1 MNRCSWVNEK
11 NPIYIKY
18 HDEEWG
24 EAHHDDAQLFELL
37 ILEIFQA
44 GLSWETVLNKRE
56 NFQKSFSNF
65 NPTKIAKYDDLKINE
80 LMNNEGIIRNK
91 RKIAATINNAKVFLK
106 IKKEYKSFNNYIWHF
121 TNNKVLYIDSSV
133 TKNELSDKI
142 SKDLKKRG
150 MKFIGTT
157 IIYSY
162 LQAIGIINSHDKT
175 CFKYKN
181 LL

>member
-1 MNRCSWVNEK
+1 MNRCFWVNEK
-11 NPIYIKY
+11 NPLYIKY

-24 EAHHDDAQLFELL
+24 EETHDDNLLFELL

-44 GLSWETVLNKRE
+44 GLSWETIINKRD
-56 NFQKSFSNF
+56 NF
-65 NPTKIAKYDDLKINE
+65 KIAFDNFDINKIIKYDNNKINE
-80 LMNNEGIIRNK
+80 LMQNKGIIRNK
-91 RKIAATINNAKVFLK
+91 RKINAVINNAKIFLE
-106 IKKEYKSFNNYIWHF
+106 IKKEYQSFNNYIWCF
-121 TNNKVLYIDSSV
+121 TDNKVLYIDSKV

-142 SKDLKKRG
+142 SKDLKQRG
-150 MKFIGTT
+150 LKFIGTT

-175 CFKYKN
+175 CFKHKN

>member
-1 MNRCSWVNEK
+1 MNRCFWVNEK

-24 EAHHDDAQLFELL
+24 EVHHDDAQLFELL

-121 TNNKVLYIDSSV
+121 TNNKVLYIDSLV
-133 TKNELSDKI
+133 AKNELSDKI